1 MIYGKVLFK
10 NFYME
15 LMIKVA
21 LLKGFFSIS
30 ITELHYAIIKDYKK
44 KVNKL
49 VITILMLSLSCSKY
63 TIRASESV

>member
-1 MIYGKVLFK
+1 
-10 NFYME
+10 
-15 LMIKVA
+15 MIKVA

>member
-1 MIYGKVLFK
+1 
-10 NFYME
+10 ME